1 MKKILHVLVLFLMAT
16 TAVTAQSKDPV
27 VQNIINEANNNS
39 QLENLAHELFDVVSD
54 QDW

>member
-27 VQNIINEANNNS
+27 VQNISMRQTTTLN
-39 QLENLAHELFDVVSD
+39 
-54 QDW
+54 